1 MTESQTSF
9 TDRLRGRLRDLLRPK
24 GRAAEDQLRDT
35 IEEIIEESDAP
46 VEPMGAAERAILSN
60 VLRLREVTA
69 EDVMVPRADIVAIEL
84 QVDLGRLAEF
94 LAREA
99 HSRVPVYR
107 GTLDDV
113 VGFVHLKDVLRARQT
128 QPGAKLA
135 DVMRKVL
142 FVAPSMRVLDLL
154 LEMRKSRT
162 HLALVV
168 DEFGGVDGL
177 VTIEDVVEAI
187 VGDIED
193 EHDVDEGPRLQK
205 THDGWLVDAR
215 VSIEE
220 FQEKTGMTLEDD
232 TREAD
237 IDTVGGAVAAMA
249 GRVPGRGEVIRH
261 TGGCE
266 FEIVDADPRRI
277 KRLKARGAQTAVPR
291 ETAAE

>member
-1 MTESQTSF
+1 
-9 TDRLRGRLRDLLRPK
+9 
-24 GRAAEDQLRDT
+24 
-35 IEEIIEESDAP
+35 
-46 VEPMGAAERAILSN
+46 
-60 VLRLREVTA
+60 
-69 EDVMVPRADIVAIEL
+69 MVPRADIVAIEL
-84 QVDLGRLAEF
+84 EVDLDKLAAF

-113 VGFVHLKDVLRARQT
+113 VGFVHLKDVLRARET
-128 QPGAKLA
+128 KSGAKLA
-135 DVMRKVL
+135 DVMRKVI

-154 LEMRKSRT
+154 LEMRKTRT

-193 EHDVDEGPRLQK
+193 EHDIDEGPRLQK
-205 THDGWLVDAR
+205 VADGWLVDSR

-220 FQEKTGMTLEDD
+220 FQSQTGLTLDD
-232 TREAD
+232 ETREAD

-266 FEIVDADPRRI
+266 FEIIDADPRRI
-277 KRLKARGAQTAVPR
+277 KRLKARATPAASSQ